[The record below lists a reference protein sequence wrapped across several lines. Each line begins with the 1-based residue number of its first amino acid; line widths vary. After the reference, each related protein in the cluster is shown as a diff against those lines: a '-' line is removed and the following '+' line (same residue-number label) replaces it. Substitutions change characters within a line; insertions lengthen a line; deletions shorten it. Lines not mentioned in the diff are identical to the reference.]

1 MVRIIYTRFDNI
13 ENMLKGLRPII
24 IIDGTEEFQD
34 YGVTLKDL
42 QDFYGTIYLLDEE
55 NTAHHRKDY
64 ILEDGNKNIQA
75 HKEVHRSSDIR
86 LKLPSR

>member
-1 MVRIIYTRFDNI
+1 MVHTRFENI
-13 ENMLKGLRPII
+13 ENMLKGPRPII
-24 IIDGTEEFQD
+24 VIDGTEEFQD

-64 ILEDGNKNIQA
+64 ILEDGKTYKLI
-75 HKEVHRSSDIR
+75 KKSIEVPISG
-86 LKLPSR
+86 

>member
-1 MVRIIYTRFDNI
+1 LGNALTYGTYTRFENI
-13 ENMLKGLRPII
+13 ENMLKGPRPII

-64 ILEDGNKNIQA
+64 ILEDGKKYKLI
-75 HKEVHRSSDIR
+75 KKPIEVPISG
-86 LKLPSR
+86 